1 MISLPRIT
9 TGEREGEEDRE
20 RERKREV
27 VRSWRSCDERDGEG
41 SWERDW
47 LSATAATAAA
57 AATRV
62 RAGPGGVYINT
73 YKRRVNPG
81 ATPVPR
87 ILEVRVC
94 VWLKMRP

>member
-1 MISLPRIT
+1 MI
-9 TGEREGEEDRE
+9 
-20 RERKREV
+20 
-27 VRSWRSCDERDGEG
+27 RSWRSHDERDGEG

-47 LSATAATAAA
+47 LSATAATAE

-73 YKRRVNPG
+73 YKRRVNLG

-87 ILEVRVC
+87 ILEVVC
-94 VWLKMRP
+94 VRTVQRASVRGSSDGSIPGLR